1 MEKKIYQAPSLLI
14 QTIQLEGLIAL
25 SMEGG
30 NADKDG
36 TVLTKGQN
44 DWDIWSDEE

>member
-25 SMEGG
+25 STMEG
-30 NADKDG
+30 NADKNG
-36 TVLTKGQN
+36 EVLSKGQN